1 MKWLKGSKADIL
13 KDLATDQR
21 SNNNQQQII
30 DQQVAAILKEVS
42 ETGDAAVV
50 KFTETFDQVLL
61 DELEISAKTVD
72 FALDLVEPEVISA
85 LEAAK
90 DNIISYH
97 RQQKQV
103 PFVDANRVGV
113 IRGQLV
119 IPLERVAVYV
129 PGGTA
134 AYPSSVLM
142 NVLPAKIAGVKEII
156 MVTPPG
162 KDGIPPVILAAA
174 KIAGVDR
181 IFQVG
186 GAQAIAAVAY
196 GTETIPQVD
205 KIVGPGN
212 IYVATAKKMV
222 YGQVAIDMI
231 AGPSEIGV
239 IADENANPDY
249 IAADLLSQAEHDVLA
264 RAILVTNDV
273 KLGEKVEAAVA
284 AQLKT
289 LPRRAIAEAA
299 IRDFG
304 RIVLCNT
311 TEEMFELMNAVAPEH
326 LEVQV
331 TDPMSYLGAIK
342 NAGSIFLGEYASEP
356 VGDYFAGTN
365 HVLPTSGTAR
375 FFSPLGVYDFVKH
388 SQFTYYTKEA
398 LQEDQKAIT
407 TLARKEGLEAHARA
421 IDIRFEEEN

>member
-1 MKWLKGSKADIL
+1 MKWLTGSKAEIL
-13 KDLATDQR
+13 ADLATDQR
-21 SNNNQQQII
+21 SNNQQQQII
-30 DQQVAAILKEVS
+30 DQQVAEILTAVENQGDQALINFTKQFDSVDLDKLEVS
-42 ETGDAAVV
+42 EKEMD
-50 KFTETFDQVLL
+50 LS
-61 DELEISAKTVD
+61 LE
-72 FALDLVEPEVISA
+72 LVEADVIVA
-85 LEAAK
+85 LKAAK
-90 DNIISYH
+90 ENIISYH
-97 RQQKQV
+97 EQQKQV

-119 IPLERVAVYV
+119 LPLERVAVYV

-186 GAQAIAAVAY
+186 GAQAVAAVAY
-196 GTETIPQVD
+196 GTQTIPKVD

-239 IADENANPDY
+239 IADNSANPAFV
-249 IAADLLSQAEHDVLA
+249 AADLLSQAEHDVLA
-264 RAILVTNDV
+264 RAVLVTDDV
-273 KLGEKVEAAVA
+273 AFGEAVEKEIE
-284 AQLKT
+284 AQVKT
-289 LPRRAIAEAA
+289 LPRRAIAEAS
-299 IRDFG
+299 IKEFG
-304 RIVLCNT
+304 RIVLCQT
-311 TEEMFELMNAVAPEH
+311 KAEMFELMNAVAPEH

-331 TDPMSYLGAIK
+331 EDPMSWLGAIK
-342 NAGSIFLGEYASEP
+342 NAGSIFLGAYASEP

-398 LQEDQKAIT
+398 LKEDQQAIT